1 MHGNCDVC
9 VFVCLPVIVYTC
21 ACAREARA
29 DVEAFKVTSDVCL
42 KAQSERYLQRDAH
55 SESPISW

>member
-29 DVEAFKVTSDVCL
+29 DVEAFKVTFDVCL

-55 SESPISW
+55 